1 MQSPTGGDRV
11 IFHCDC
17 NGFFASVEILDR
29 PELKNVPV
37 AVAGS
42 EEDRSGIVLAK
53 NELAKN
59 HGIFT
64 TQTVWQAKKMCPAL
78 VLVPPR
84 HRRYSEVSSLV
95 NAVYEQFTDQV
106 EPASIDESYLD
117 VTGSLPY
124 FEVDAGT
131 LADRVRQKIREE
143 IGITISVG
151 VSFCKIFA
159 KMGSDYKKP
168 DATTVITRRNYQDIL
183 WPLPVGRMLYA
194 GKSTCEVLRKH
205 HILTIGDLA
214 RQDAERV
221 EKILGKSGRSLWL
234 YCNGVDD
241 APVLRPGETA
251 GARSVGNGMTF
262 RRDLLGEES
271 LRKALIAL
279 SDQVAQRLRH
289 MDKKCRTVQVQV
301 KDTSLKVISRQTTL
315 QRPTW
320 LQKEL
325 ADAAMDILLSQWDML
340 RPVRALTVTA
350 ENLVDADEAFEQ
362 LSLLTAPDDAEHEKR
377 ERLES
382 AVSLIRERLGESSVH
397 MGMPAED
404 VPGPRRYE

>member
-53 NELAKN
+53 NELAKKC
-59 HGIFT
+59 GIFT

-124 FEVDAGT
+124 FGVDAGT

-168 DATTVITRRNYQDIL
+168 DATTVITRDNYEDVL

-194 GKSTCEVLRKH
+194 GKSTCEALKKH

-241 APVLRPGETA
+241 APVLRPGQTA
-251 GARSVGNGMTF
+251 EARSVGNGMTF

-279 SDQVAQRLRH
+279 SDHVAQRLRH
-289 MDKKCRTVQVQV
+289 LDKKCRTVQVQV
-301 KDTSLKVISRQTTL
+301 KDTALKVISRQTTL

-340 RPVRALTVTA
+340 KPVRALTVTA
-350 ENLVDADEAFEQ
+350 ENLVDAEEAFEQ
-362 LSLLTAPDDAEHEKR
+362 LSLLTAPDDVQHEKR

-397 MGMPAED
+397 MGMPEAEE
-404 VPGPRRYE
+404 PAIRRHE

>member
-53 NELAKN
+53 NELAKKY
-59 HGIFT
+59 GIFT